1 MLWIHIINNS
11 FENIG
16 LVHYQSPFS
25 FSCTLGISSKR
36 VISARFP
43 TYYFQANA
51 LRLDFRHTVFM
62 QMPCG
67 QISPTP
73 FQTQK
78 SNTPQAH
85 PHRIKAA
92 CENGTPAYY
101 TSSVYQTHF
110 PFPHAFFDFSY
121 DYLVLLKRSY
131 LSGEISTTVFSP
143 STICASISPTL
154 GAVPKPCPVKAQARI
169 RPGTSS
175 TGLITGTPS

>member
-1 MLWIHIINNS
+1 MFWIHIINNS

-16 LVHYQSPFS
+16 LVHYQSPFH
-25 FSCTLGISSKR
+25 FPIKCPVAGLHPALSKR
-36 VISARFP
+36 RSQIPRGRILTECLF
-43 TYYFQANA
+43 YY
-51 LRLDFRHTVFM
+51 RKRKVFY
-62 QMPCG
+62 
-67 QISPTP
+67 
-73 FQTQK
+73 
-78 SNTPQAH
+78 N
-85 PHRIKAA
+85 RIKAA
-92 CENGTPAYY
+92 CENGAPAYHN
-101 TSSVYQTHF
+101 SSVDQTLF
-110 PFPHAFFDFSY
+110 PFPHAIFGFLY